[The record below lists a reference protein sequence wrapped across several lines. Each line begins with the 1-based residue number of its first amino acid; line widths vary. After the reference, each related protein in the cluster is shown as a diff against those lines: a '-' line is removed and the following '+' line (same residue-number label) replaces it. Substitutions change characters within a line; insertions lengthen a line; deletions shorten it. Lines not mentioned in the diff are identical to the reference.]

1 MIRAV
6 YHYAIAFITLM
17 MLIGG
22 SITFF
27 IETANYV
34 KPAPYLMTKV
44 EFKDN
49 AATLQKKNQTYDAYV
64 EEARSTARDQALNSM
79 IKSLGWILIPGA
91 VFGFVNRRIRQME
104 V

>member
-6 YHYAIAFITLM
+6 YYYAIAFITLM

-22 SITFF
+22 SVTFF
-27 IETANYV
+27 METANYV

-44 EFKDN
+44 EFGTPS
-49 AATLQKKNQTYDAYV
+49 APISKKNQTYAEYV
-64 EEARSTARDQALNSM
+64 SESQKTARDQALNSM

-91 VFGFVNRRIRQME
+91 VYVFVSRRIHRME
-104 V
+104 E